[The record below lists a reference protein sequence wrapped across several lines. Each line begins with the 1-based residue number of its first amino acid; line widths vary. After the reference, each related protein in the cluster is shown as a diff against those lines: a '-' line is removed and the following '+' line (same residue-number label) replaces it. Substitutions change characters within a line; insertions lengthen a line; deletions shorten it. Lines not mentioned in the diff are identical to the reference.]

1 MDKHNR
7 NKFSTVYIETYGCQM
22 NKYDSELVS
31 GLLGREGFQVVSDP
45 EEADVVLVNTCSVRD
60 HAETRALGR
69 IGFFSSW
76 KNEAPHRKLGVLGCM
91 AQRLENDLILKNP
104 MVDFALG
111 PDEYRRIPDLIR
123 DGEYGPSI
131 YTELNCEEAYDGI
144 IPSRKPGVSGWV
156 SISRGCNNYC
166 SYCIVPYT
174 RGRERSRPASSV
186 FEETEKMVMRG
197 YREVTL
203 LGQNV
208 NSYNDGRYDFSQLLK
223 DLCRIQDLHRIRFM
237 TSHPK
242 DLSRNILEVM
252 AGETKVCP
260 HLHLPVQSGSDRILK
275 LMNRGYTREA
285 YLERIEMARSIV
297 KNISIT
303 SDLLVG
309 FPTETEEDFQQT
321 YDLMETVRFDEAFTY
336 RYSPRP
342 GTKATELSDTIT
354 EQTRLERLDKIIKL
368 QRSITKQK
376 KMMMIGRIVEVL
388 PEAPSKKSS
397 EEWMGKIPTHD
408 VVVFPK
414 KDHLIGEPV
423 SIRIK
428 TCKGST
434 LWGIPVDQDEN
445 S

>member
-1 MDKHNR
+1 
-7 NKFSTVYIETYGCQM
+7 
-22 NKYDSELVS
+22 
-31 GLLGREGFQVVSDP
+31 
-45 EEADVVLVNTCSVRD
+45 
-60 HAETRALGR
+60 
-69 IGFFSSW
+69 
-76 KNEAPHRKLGVLGCM
+76 
-91 AQRLENDLILKNP
+91 
-104 MVDFALG
+104 
-111 PDEYRRIPDLIR
+111 
-123 DGEYGPSI
+123 
-131 YTELNCEEAYDGI
+131 
-144 IPSRKPGVSGWV
+144 
-156 SISRGCNNYC
+156 
-166 SYCIVPYT
+166 
-174 RGRERSRPASSV
+174 
-186 FEETEKMVMRG
+186 MVMRG